1 MVNRLYAIIAVWGVG
16 LLVAGCLPGP
26 GAAPTA
32 GPTGPLNV
40 TVSIGPQK
48 YFVER
53 VGGPH
58 VRVSVMVGPGAEPHT
73 YEPKPEQ
80 LKSLSNTQAYLRIGI
95 EFEEAWMA
103 RFTAANPAM
112 RVVDTTAGI
121 ERLPMT
127 APHSHGA
134 GEAHHEGELDPHV
147 WLSPALVKVQAQN
160 IYTAL
165 AELDPA
171 HQAEYKAN
179 LDAFHKDIDA
189 LDAEIRQTLVGA
201 RTRKFMVFHPAWG
214 YFARDYGL
222 EMIPVEVGGQEPS
235 AAELAALIAE
245 AKEEGIKVVFAQPE
259 FSARAA
265 QTIAQEIGGEVLF
278 ISPLAEDWLGN
289 LRTVAQTFARV
300 LGQ

>member
-1 MVNRLYAIIAVWGVG
+1 MVNRLCAVIMVLSVG
-16 LLVAGCLPGP
+16 LLAAGCVPGP
-26 GAAPTA
+26 APTAAPT
-32 GPTGPLNV
+32 GRLDV
-40 TVSIGPQK
+40 TVSIAPQK

-53 VGGPH
+53 VGGRH

-80 LKSLSNTQAYLRIGI
+80 LKALSLARAYLRIGI
-95 EFEEAWMA
+95 EFEDAWMA
-103 RFTAANPAM
+103 RFTAANPNM
-112 RVVDTTAGI
+112 LVVDTTEGI

-127 APHSHGA
+127 APHEHGA

-160 IYTAL
+160 IYATL
-165 AELDPA
+165 AQLDPA
-171 HQAEYKAN
+171 HQADYQAN
-179 LDAFHKDIDA
+179 LAAFHQDIDA
-189 LDAEIRQTLVGA
+189 LDAEIRQTLAGVQA
-201 RTRKFMVFHPAWG
+201 KKFMVFHPAWG

-235 AAELAALIAE
+235 AAELSALITE

-259 FSARAA
+259 FSTRAA
-265 QTIAQEIGGEVLF
+265 QTIAQEIGGEVLL

-289 LRTVAQTFARV
+289 LRVVAQTFARV
-300 LGQ
+300 LGR